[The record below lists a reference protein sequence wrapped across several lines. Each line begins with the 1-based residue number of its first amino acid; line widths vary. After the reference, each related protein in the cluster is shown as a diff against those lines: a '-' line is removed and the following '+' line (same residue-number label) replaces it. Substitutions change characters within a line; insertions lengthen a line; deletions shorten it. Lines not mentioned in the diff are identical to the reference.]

1 MQPPLPFHPSVFIV
15 PILRVID
22 EKTWKHELFLSLG
35 QTARKR
41 ERRIGTMVS
50 ATTFE
55 HSNQEDAMGLFTEDI
70 KTMDDLFLHGL
81 QDIYYAEQQITK
93 ALPKMIDKATN
104 GDLVAGLKAHLEE
117 TNKQIERLDKVFLK
131 LEKQPRGTQC
141 PAIDGLITEAE
152 ELTGEVADKAVLDAA
167 IVAGAQAVEH
177 YEICRYGTLIAW
189 AEKLGHDE
197 VVRFLTTNLNEEMA
211 ANTKLN
217 TIALRKGVNT
227 KASTAA

>member
-1 MQPPLPFHPSVFIV
+1 
-15 PILRVID
+15 LRVSIANG
-22 EKTWKHELFLSLG
+22 E
-35 QTARKR
+35 ARVREAIVAIWARDGAGGATLEQRPRR
-41 ERRIGTMVS
+41 ERLT
-50 ATTFE
+50 AF
-55 HSNQEDAMGLFTEDI
+55 NLEDAMGLFTKDI

-93 ALPKMIDKATN
+93 ALPKLIEKATN
-104 GDLVAGLKAHLEE
+104 RDLVAGLKAHLEE

-131 LEKQPRGTQC
+131 LDKQPSGTQC
-141 PAIDGLITEAE
+141 PAIDGLIKETDEVA
-152 ELTGEVADKAVLDAA
+152 GEVDDKAVLDAA

-197 VVRFLTTNLNEEMA
+197 VVRFLTTNLNEEKA

-217 TIALRKGVNT
+217 TIALRRGVNT
-227 KASTAA
+227 KASDAA